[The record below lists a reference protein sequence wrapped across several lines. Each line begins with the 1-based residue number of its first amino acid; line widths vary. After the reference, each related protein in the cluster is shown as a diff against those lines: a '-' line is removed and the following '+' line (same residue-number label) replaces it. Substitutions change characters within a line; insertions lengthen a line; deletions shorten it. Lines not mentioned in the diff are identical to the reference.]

1 MCLVLLT
8 RSLML
13 FHILRHPKRLIAL
26 VFACFLIIVGC
37 HPSKFQTKAAQVSQ
51 LVLVSLN
58 EPATFNYAIND
69 SPYSVFSFIYKGLVD
84 ENPVTAKLEPALA
97 ESWSISPDRKR
108 ITFSLRKNLRWSDGE
123 PLTADDVVFS
133 YRDIYLNP
141 KIPNTYKDLLR
152 IANTEAFPSVKKL
165 DQLTVEFT
173 LPAPFAPFLRYTER
187 LVILPAHALR
197 SSVFSNDAQGNPQFM
212 YMWGTNTDVQKII
225 CNGPY
230 KIESYTPSER
240 VIFRR
245 NPYYWRKDAQGNSQP
260 YIERIIWQIISS
272 TDNQLLRF
280 RSGELDSINVTP
292 SDFGLLKRGE
302 KRGKYTIYNGGPTN
316 GFSFVGFNLNQARN
330 AQGKPFVDPI
340 KSRWFNNLA
349 FRQAVA
355 YAIDRNTI
363 KTNIYRGLGE
373 VQHSP
378 IGVQSPYY
386 LSLRSGLK
394 VYDYNPNRARQI
406 LKAAGFKY
414 NSQKELLDK
423 DGNRVEFELLV
434 KSEDR
439 SRIDAAVQIQQD
451 LSQIGIKANLQIIN
465 FNVVLQRLLSR
476 RDWDC
481 YVGAFGT
488 TGADLEPHLLYLFWS
503 SRGSFHQFNQGPQP
517 GASPIQGWV
526 VSDWEQEIDS
536 LFNAGVQELD
546 EQKRR
551 AIYGKFQEIVAEQ
564 LPVFF
569 LVNPISFNAVRNRID
584 PIKYSSLASVLWN
597 IDEWQILDTGS

>member
-1 MCLVLLT
+1 MI
-8 RSLML
+8 
-13 FHILRHPKRLIAL
+13 FAILRHPKRIVAL
-26 VFACFLIIVGC
+26 VLACFLIIVGC
-37 HPSKFQTKAAQVSQ
+37 QPSKFKTKAAQVSQ
-51 LVLVSLN
+51 LVLVSLG

-69 SPYSVFSFIYKGLVD
+69 SPYSVFPFIYRGLVD
-84 ENPVTAKLEPALA
+84 ENPITAKLEPGLA
-97 ESWSISPDRKR
+97 ESWSISQDKKN
-108 ITFSLRKNLRWSDGE
+108 ITFTMRKGLKWSDGK

-133 YRDIYLNP
+133 YRDIYLN
-141 KIPNTYKDLLR
+141 KRIPTTFRDLLR
-152 IANTEAFPSVKKL
+152 IKSTGAFPSVQKL
-165 DQLTVEFT
+165 DEQRVEFI
-173 LPAPFAPFLRYTER
+173 LPAPFAPFLRYAER

-197 SSVFSNDAQGNPQFM
+197 DSVFSNDANGNPQFM
-212 YMWGTNTDVQKII
+212 SMWGTNTDPQKII

-230 KIESYTPSER
+230 TIESYTPAQR

-245 NPYYWRKDAQGNSQP
+245 NPNYWRKDSQGYSQP
-260 YIERIIWQIISS
+260 YIERIISQIISS

-292 SDFGLLKRGE
+292 SDFGLLKREE
-302 KRGKYTIYNGGPTN
+302 KRGKYTIYNGGTTS

-355 YAIDRNTI
+355 YAIDRNKI

-378 IGVQSPYY
+378 IAVQSPYY
-386 LSLRSGLK
+386 LSPPAGLK
-394 VYDYNPNRARQI
+394 VYDYNPNQARQI
-406 LKAAGFKY
+406 LTAAGFKY
-414 NSQKELLDK
+414 NAQKELLDR

-434 KSEDR
+434 KSEDQ
-439 SRIDAAVQIQQD
+439 SRIDAAIQIQQD
-451 LSQIGIKANLQIIN
+451 LSKIGIKANLQVTS
-465 FNVVLQRLLSR
+465 FNVVLRRLLSR

-481 YVGAFGT
+481 YVGAFGAS
-488 TGADLEPHLLYLFWS
+488 GADVEPHLLYLFWS

-517 GASPIQGWV
+517 GAPPIQGWV
-526 VSDWEQEIDS
+526 VSEWEQEIDS

-551 AIYGKFQEIVAEQ
+551 AIYGRFQQIVAEQ

-569 LVNPISFNAVRNRID
+569 LVNPMSLHAVRDRID
-584 PIKYSSLASVLWN
+584 NIKYSGLASVFWN
-597 IDEWQILDTGS
+597 IDEWQITDIDS